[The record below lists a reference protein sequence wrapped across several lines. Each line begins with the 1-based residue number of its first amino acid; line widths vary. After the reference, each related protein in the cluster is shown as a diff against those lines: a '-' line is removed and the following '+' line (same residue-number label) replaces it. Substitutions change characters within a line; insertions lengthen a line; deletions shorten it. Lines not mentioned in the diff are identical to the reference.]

1 VLGVIN
7 IFADAVLVGSAM
19 LVAVTVAV
27 LVVFTSGARN
37 SPLLEIVPVVVAH
50 PTPRFLVLL
59 TMAANCRVE
68 PEATLEFKGEM

>member
-1 VLGVIN
+1 
-7 IFADAVLVGSAM
+7 M

-27 LVVFTSGARN
+27 LVVFTSGALN

-59 TMAANCRVE
+59 TMAANCCVE
-68 PEATLEFKGEM
+68 PEATLEFKGEI